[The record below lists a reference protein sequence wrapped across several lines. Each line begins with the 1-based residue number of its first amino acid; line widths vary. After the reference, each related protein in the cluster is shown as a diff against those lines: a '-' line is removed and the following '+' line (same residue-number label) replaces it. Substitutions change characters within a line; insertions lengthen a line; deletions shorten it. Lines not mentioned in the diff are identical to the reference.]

1 MFAVKITMKKL
12 IIVPVLA
19 LLFSCSPS
27 KSDTKISV
35 HVYCDSCF
43 VSISNGGG
51 NDSPLYFEP
60 VYTGNVYG
68 FASFEAYRF
77 NANYNCFKM
86 NDYYSLNSNPVTLIF
101 IEEGDTISISNNNSI
116 QSSYCF

>member
-27 KSDTKISV
+27 KSDTQISV

-51 NDSPLYFEP
+51 NDSPLYFEH
-60 VYTGNVYG
+60 VYSGNVYG

-101 IEEGDTISISNNNSI
+101 IEESDTIVETSQQSIGPT
-116 QSSYCF
+116 YCY

>member
-12 IIVPVLA
+12 LFIPVIA
-19 LLFSCSPS
+19 LLFSCSPT

-101 IEEGDTISISNNNSI
+101 IEEGDTIGSTSQQSIGL
-116 QSSYCF
+116 SYCN

>member
-1 MFAVKITMKKL
+1 MKKL

-19 LLFSCSPS
+19 LLFACSPT

-51 NDSPLYFEP
+51 SDSPLYFEH
-60 VYTGNVYG
+60 VYSGNVYG

-101 IEEGDTISISNNNSI
+101 IEEGDTISTSTNNSI